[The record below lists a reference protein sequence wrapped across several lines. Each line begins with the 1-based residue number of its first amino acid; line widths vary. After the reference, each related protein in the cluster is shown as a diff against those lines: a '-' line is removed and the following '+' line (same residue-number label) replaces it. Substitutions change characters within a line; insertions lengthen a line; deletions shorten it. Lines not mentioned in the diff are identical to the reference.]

1 MRRREFVAALGG
13 VSLAPLAAQAQQSGR
28 TPVVVVW
35 FGGLADDPAVQSRRI
50 VFRDALQEMGWVDG
64 RTIRL
69 EHRSTIGADQNRAVA
84 AELDGLKP
92 DVIVTGT
99 APVLAAAYRQ
109 TKTIPI
115 VFMQV
120 TDPVSDGFV
129 ASLARPGG
137 NVTGFTIFEHS
148 FAGKWLEMLKE
159 VVPTMTRVAVM
170 QNPDHPA
177 WNAYVRA
184 IRDVALG
191 MGIEVTPTPASGPAE
206 VEAAL
211 AAFGRTPNGGVILL
225 PSALVTANRGLI
237 AAATLRHRLPSIYVV
252 RDYPAS
258 GGLMSYGID
267 GIEQFRQAASYVNRI
282 LKGAKSADLP
292 VQASSKFEM
301 VINLKTA
308 KTLGITVPAT
318 MLGRADEVIE

>member
-1 MRRREFVAALGG
+1 MRRRDFIAGIAGSVATL
-13 VSLAPLAAQAQQSGR
+13 PLAARAQQRGR
-28 TPVVVVW
+28 IPVVLVW
-35 FGGLADDPAVQSRRI
+35 LGGLANDPEIQRRHRAI
-50 VFRDALQEMGWVDG
+50 RDELQELGWIDG

-69 EHRSTIGADQNRAVA
+69 EYRITLGADQNRAVA
-84 AELDGLKP
+84 AELAALKP
-92 DVIVTGT
+92 DVIVSGT
-99 APVLAAAYRQ
+99 APVLAAAFRQ

-115 VFMQV
+115 VFVQV

-184 IRDVALG
+184 IREIAAAKSV
-191 MGIEVTPTPASGPAE
+191 EVTPTPASGPAE
-206 VEAAL
+206 IEAAL
-211 AAFGRTPNGGVILL
+211 ATFGQTPNGGVILL
-225 PSALVTANRGLI
+225 PSALVTTNRGLI
-237 AAATLRHRLPSIYVV
+237 AATTLRHRLPSIYIV
-252 RDYPAS
+252 RDYPES

-267 GIEQFRQAASYVNRI
+267 INEQYRQTASYVSRI
-282 LKGAKSADLP
+282 LKGAKPADLP
-292 VQASSKFEM
+292 VQSATSFRM
-301 VINLKTA
+301 VINQKTA
-308 KTLGITVPAT
+308 TALGITVPRPCSAALT
-318 MLGRADEVIE
+318 R